1 MEDPKYTSSV
11 TIGGPENNSTDYET
25 DCMGDRIHADQSF
38 ILQYTLIDGN
48 DSGAFDIASATATL
62 YVTAYKDDDFTPVML
77 AGGVLTDS
85 GSGTT
90 DRATF
95 TVAKDLI
102 PDALAQFPLRT
113 PGNSVFYAIIED
125 ADSKVEIVNFVN
137 VYDDSYGLT
146 GESVPGAST
155 ITPTSND
162 LGTVTDYLVTTP
174 PTPTLNLAYIVAP
187 SSTGDWAGQDG
198 NLAIGNGTSWIFS
211 TSVEGNFAFD
221 ANSNMQILFDGST
234 WSEEEAP
241 PFTDANALI
250 KNAADNTKLVGFD
263 ASAITTAT
271 ERTITVPDQNIDL
284 TPSTGDFGSAS
295 DVTANNAKVT
305 NATHTGEVT
314 GSGALTVDKT
324 AISNKTLVTA
334 AAGDHI
340 LAGDAS
346 DTDNLKKVTA
356 QTIADLK
363 VTELSEDTT
372 PQLGGSLDVNG
383 NKIVSTANANIDIE
397 PNGTGNVLLGNL
409 TFDADQTVGA
419 GQDDYVLTYDDAA
432 GVISLEASA
441 GGGGSLASLSDVTL
455 TGTAQGDILYRNA
468 TEWVNLGPGT
478 SGQFLQTQ
486 GAAANPQWSTPSGSG
501 DVVGPASSTDNAIA
515 RFDLATGKLI
525 QNSGILIDD
534 SDNMSG
540 VGSINDNGT
549 GGNNNCMGDNAGN
562 ALSTGAHNTLGGS
575 GAGDFISSG
584 SQNTGFGSLVI
595 DAATIATNLSGFGYG
610 ALTNCT
616 GISNSAFGALC
627 LANITTGTGN
637 AGFGLSAGR
646 FITGGVTANQT
657 SGTSVYF
664 GNDTKASADG
674 NANETVIGYNT
685 TGSGSN
691 TVTIGNTSVTDT
703 YLRGNL
709 QIEEVSAPSTP
720 ASGEL
725 AIYADS
731 TTSLPMAKNDAG
743 DEIQMGGGVY
753 KTISFNAGGM
763 TPRTTNGAASG
774 TKEYPTNDINLDFFD
789 FDSATNEGVQIAF
802 MLPDDMD
809 LTVDPKFK
817 FIWTTASVAG
827 TGNVQWAVRAVAI
840 PNDST
845 LDATLGTAQAV
856 TDGFLLADDN
866 HTTAATPLVTIGGSP
881 TLGDLVVFEF
891 YRNAAGGADTY
902 TQDARLLN
910 VTMQY
915 KTLDTVT
922 AAW

>member
-409 TFDADQTVGA
+409 TFDADQTVGV

-540 VGSINDNGT
+540 VGSINDNGS
-549 GGNNNCMGDNAGN
+549 GGSNNCIGTSAGAALTTGAENTLNGSNAG
-562 ALSTGAHNTLGGS
+562 ALITTGSRNTSTGYLSLDANL
-575 GAGDFISSG
+575 AGNDSSG
-584 SQNTGFGSLVI
+584 FGWLSLSSATGSFNSGFGSRSL
-595 DAATIATNLSGFGYG
+595 LSV
-610 ALTNCT
+610 
-616 GISNSAFGALC
+616 
-627 LANITTGTGN
+627 TTGANLAALGYN
-637 AGFGLSAGR
+637 AGR
-646 FITGGVTANQT
+646 YITGGVTANQT
-657 SGTSVYF
+657 SGSSVYF
-664 GNDTKASADG
+664 GSETKAGADG
-674 NANETVIGYNT
+674 NTNETVIGFDT

-691 TVTIGNTSVTDT
+691 TVTLGNTSVTDT

-720 ASGEL
+720 ASGSL

-743 DEIQMGGGVY
+743 DVMQLSNGVY

-763 TPRTTNGAASG
+763 TPRTTNGATSSSFE
-774 TKEYPTNDINLDFFD
+774 TTTNKQTFDCFD
-789 FDSATNEGVQIAF
+789 FDASTNEYVQVSF
-802 MLPDDMD
+802 MMPEDWD
-809 LTVDPKFK
+809 LGTVKFK
-817 FIWTTASVAG
+817 FIWTG
-827 TGNVQWAVRAVAI
+827 TGGSGVVSWRVGAT
-840 PNDST
+840 ST
-845 LDATLGTAQAV
+845 SDDDPLDAALGTLKTV
-856 TDGFLLADDN
+856 TDTFIVANDN
-866 HTTAATPLVTIGGSP
+866 HTSGATSAVTIAGTP
-881 TLGDLVVFEF
+881 ALGDLVLFQFE
-891 YRNAAGGADTY
+891 RNAAGGADTY

-922 AAW
+922 AGW

>member
-314 GSGALTVDKT
+314 GSGTLTVDKT

-356 QTIADLK
+356 QTIANLK
-363 VTELSEDTT
+363 VTELSEDAT

-383 NKIVSTANANIDIE
+383 NKIVSTSNANIDIE

-468 TEWVNLGPGT
+468 SEWVNLGPGT

-534 SDNMSG
+534 SDNITG
-540 VGSINDNGT
+540 VGSINDNGSGGSNNCIGTSAGAALTTGSRNVLIGPNSGLALTTGGSNMSIGFEALKSATTSDSNIALGDSALWSATSSNNAGFGKNSLFSLTT
-549 GGNNNCMGDNAGN
+549 GGNN
-562 ALSTGAHNTLGGS
+562 
-575 GAGDFISSG
+575 
-584 SQNTGFGSLVI
+584 
-595 DAATIATNLSGFGYG
+595 
-610 ALTNCT
+610 
-616 GISNSAFGALC
+616 SAFG
-627 LANITTGTGN
+627 
-637 AGFGLSAGR
+637 FQSGR
-646 FITGGVTANQT
+646 YITGFAANQT
-657 SGTSVYF
+657 STNSIYF
-664 GNDTKASADG
+664 GYNTKASADG
-674 NANETVIGYNT
+674 NTNETVIGYDV

-691 TVTIGNTSVTDT
+691 TVTLGNTSVTDT

-720 ASGEL
+720 ASGTL
-725 AIYADS
+725 SIYADS

-743 DEIQMGGGVY
+743 DVIQMGGGVY

-763 TPRTTNGAASG
+763 TPRTTAGAASSSFE
-774 TKEYPTNDINLDFFD
+774 TTTNKQTFDCFD
-789 FDSATNEGVQIAF
+789 FDASTNEYVQVSF
-802 MLPDDMD
+802 MMPDDWD
-809 LTVDPKFK
+809 LGTVKFK
-817 FIWTTASVAG
+817 FIWTG
-827 TGNVQWAVRAVAI
+827 TGGSGVVSWRVGAT
-840 PNDST
+840 ST
-845 LDATLGTAQAV
+845 SDDDPLDAALGTLKTV
-856 TDGFLLADDN
+856 TDTFIVANDN
-866 HTTAATPLVTIGGSP
+866 HTSGATSAVTIAGTP
-881 TLGDLVVFEF
+881 ALGDLVLFQFE
-891 YRNAAGGADTY
+891 RNAAGGADTY

-922 AAW
+922 AGW